1 MLLSAVEQT
10 FRLCG
15 RVLPVMFIS
24 LFGFEVLMQ
33 LGVAKKVEP
42 LGAPLAR
49 AARLPPLTVVTFFAS
64 IGSLIAANTMLAQF
78 HQDGLIKGRELVLGA
93 VFNTVPVHFKE
104 TLTYQLPVILPLLG
118 MRLCLVYVAVFWL
131 SGLLKL
137 GYVIAAGRVV
147 LDADREESAEI
158 QPAEEKK
165 PEGRRSAAVL
175 LRDAWNARRKL
186 FTKMSVIIIGVT
198 LAVQILMESGA
209 IKFLDRLIGP
219 IVDSAGFPTAIV
231 APVSVYIFSPIVG
244 VTSMSA
250 LLSNSTVTEY
260 QAIVALLAGGF
271 LMVPVTRLRGTMPR
285 YVSILGFRHGMTVLG
300 ITTTLSLVSR
310 AIVLA
315 GVILLWRPLQF

>member
-1 MLLSAVEQT
+1 MLLAAVEQT
-10 FRLCG
+10 AVLCG

-33 LGVAKKVEP
+33 LGAAKKIEP
-42 LGAPLAR
+42 LGKPLAK

-137 GYVIAAGRVV
+137 GYVIIAGRAAF
-147 LDADREESAEI
+147 DAKRENSDAVKPPEDSA
-158 QPAEEKK
+158 PK
-165 PEGRRSAAVL
+165 GRRKVGVL
-175 LRDAWNARRKL
+175 LKNAWDARAKL
-186 FTKMSVIIIGVT
+186 FGKMAVIIIAVT
-198 LAVQILMESGA
+198 FAVQILMESGA
-209 IKFLDRLIGP
+209 IEFLDRLIGP
-219 IVDSAGFPTAIV
+219 IVDSVGFPSAIV

-250 LLSNSTVTEY
+250 LLNNAAVTEY

-285 YVSILGFRHGMTVLG
+285 YVSILGFKHGLQVLA

-315 GVILLWRPLQF
+315 GILLFW